1 MVFVYSKTTCF
12 SQNFSEVSPFFLIV
26 FGVGLLKKGANWVQK
41 NMRTF
46 ILQKKADVTRKKKKL
61 NFVHLLTC
69 KKRHQNKKNPV
80 YDSVRLHTL

>member
-46 ILQKKADVTRKKKKL
+46 ILQKKADVTRKKK
-61 NFVHLLTC
+61 N
-69 KKRHQNKKNPV
+69 
-80 YDSVRLHTL
+80 

>member
-46 ILQKKADVTRKKKKL
+46 ILQKKADVTRKKQKQIEFCTPFGMKEVISKQKKSCL
-61 NFVHLLTC
+61 
-69 KKRHQNKKNPV
+69 
-80 YDSVRLHTL
+80 